1 MLTQDYINRNI
12 VPPDSGAESII
23 KKKTDDATEQ
33 AIIKDWTDIDPIP
46 TSESQKITPLDP
58 QEAKE
63 QGMIGKIIDGTS
75 DAVMGLYAGVG
86 YGIDEL
92 AVSATQLLNY
102 GGEKTGWYDSPE
114 YEAKYITNYMDQL
127 EQRGIAGEV
136 ARSIGQFMIG
146 WMPWTRGIGYMA
158 KGMQAMQGTKKAGEF
173 LGGATRAGKISSNF
187 LASTLTGGTA
197 FSPNHENLANMLQGL
212 DGYTKGA
219 VSEFFATNPNDP
231 DWKNRLRNAL
241 QEGGFSLLGD
251 TVLVP
256 AVKGIARGMKGL
268 AGDPLDKLVD
278 QLAVLA
284 HTNANKVKQK
294 YDILGRGKT
303 DISIA
308 DGKTKFGISEA
319 TRELDQLDKGL
330 TVPRNKGETASDY
343 ITRMDKD
350 GSLDAKF
357 AEARTLEEK
366 GVLAENIAK
375 QLSKDKDMALGTVEV
390 NNVKWKKGKDG
401 AFRTTVND
409 QKWSIRFRKKDKQ
422 WVLRQGK
429 EKYSLHPSLVH
440 AKQIMAEEANVALKK
455 AIPRRTNEQLM
466 KEGQRLFDEVGLDA
480 ETVRNLPTDM
490 AWNDTQLYA
499 FGKLIQNTQKEMM
512 GALKL
517 HGSTATNHADHKM
530 LEGRALSA
538 IANHADALT
547 FLNGAKKAT
556 ARAMASLRGVKKMMN
571 QTIHA
576 DHINSS
582 EIAQVIK
589 SSNLGGHD
597 ISRMTQMILHAYE
610 TNGSKMGAKALI
622 EGVGE
627 NEGGFWNQFV
637 EAWIN
642 QGLLSNPATHALNTF
657 SGLTNIAGH
666 VGSQITSAFISKLPF
681 VENKILFREAF
692 GSVYG
697 LMAGLTKAFRLSA
710 RATLTNQQVVT
721 KGVKI
726 ENYGFKHLAAKHV
739 GKGIGGAEDTAI
751 GLGVDLMGSLNR
763 IPGRFLLMED
773 EFVKSISYDMMLH
786 SKAWKYAWSAQGKNN
801 KGWMT
806 SRSVYRDIVENPKL
820 FSDEMGDLHHQ
831 AQDLAN
837 LVTFQRDVGSTVNRL
852 SGVMQSHPYL
862 KLFVPFL
869 KVLTNIPKYVVQHS
883 PLGLVARNDQFKQGG
898 SARMLEMG
906 RMAYGTMLMM
916 YGGHLYNTGNL
927 RATGSRNFHEKMN
940 KQNMG
945 LDQEMSIKL
954 KRFNGGED
962 TFVEIGRIAPIVNL
976 LGLGADMAKGVN
988 MHDQD
993 PDQTTELVWQGVSSM
1008 QKNLIS
1014 GTWAPNLH
1022 KLLGV
1027 LADDRMEPK
1036 DWSRAVLSIVG
1047 TMQPAYVR
1055 AYEKLKHPERSNIQP
1070 FGMNSEDIGT
1080 STDKD
1085 WSKVRAKFE
1094 SVSSHSLDSKANIY
1108 PKRNAIGD
1116 VIRSHDETKGIPE
1129 ILNNP
1134 LVSFLTFRKAND
1146 NPVLKHIFGGT
1157 DDKIQS
1163 GKVEGAI
1170 KGQGKDLELPI
1181 KPLNGKIKI
1190 AGQAYKMTPEELDFY
1205 QGVIGKVKSDAG
1217 QTLEQAWASSFRS
1230 DFYKELPRHAD
1241 GVNNDRRDVMMNI
1254 YNHYKERAKGLTIVK
1269 FGLEEKAQAVRTK
1282 FKDKTDDQIIKRNN
1296 P

>member
-1 MLTQDYINRNI
+1 MIKQDYINRNVI
-12 VPPDSGAESII
+12 EPDFGAESFI
-23 KKKTDDATEQ
+23 KQKNDKAVGE
-33 AIIKDWTDIDPIP
+33 AIEKEWTGIDPIN
-46 TSESQKITPLDP
+46 TSDKNKITPINP

-63 QGMIGKIIDGTS
+63 QGMVGSIIDGTS

-92 AVSATQLLNY
+92 AVSATQLLNW

-114 YEAKYITNYMDQL
+114 YEAKYITNYMDKL

-146 WMPWTRGIGYMA
+146 WMPWTRGIGWMA
-158 KGMQAMQGTKKAGEF
+158 KGLEGVKATQKIGSAMAG
-173 LGGATRAGKISSNF
+173 GTRAGKISSNF
-187 LASTLTGGTA
+187 LASSLSGGTA

-212 DGYTKGA
+212 DGYSKGA

-256 AVKGIARGMKGL
+256 AVKGIARGIKGV

-303 DISIA
+303 DISIKE
-308 DGKTKFGISEA
+308 GKTTFGISES
-319 TRELDQLDKGL
+319 TRELDQFDKSMNI
-330 TVPRNKGETASDY
+330 PRKEGETASDF
-343 ITRMDKD
+343 IARMDKD
-350 GSLDAKF
+350 GSLESKF

-366 GVLAENIAK
+366 GVLAENIAEELTK
-375 QLSKDKDMALGTVEV
+375 QAQKKLGTVTV

-401 AFRTTVND
+401 GFRSTVNGK
-409 QKWSIRFRKKDKQ
+409 KWSIRQRKKDGQ
-422 WVLRQGK
+422 WVLKQGK
-429 EKYSLHPSLVH
+429 ELRSVHPSMAH
-440 AKQIMAEEANVALKK
+440 AKKIMAEEANVDLKK
-455 AIPRRTNEQLM
+455 ETPRRTHEQLL
-466 KEGQRLFDEVGLDA
+466 KESQKLYDEVGLDA
-480 ETVRNLPTDM
+480 ETVRNLPENM

-499 FGKLIQNTQKEMM
+499 FGRLIKATEKEMFD
-512 GALKL
+512 ALKL
-517 HGSTATNHADHKM
+517 HGSTASNHPDHKM

-547 FLNGAKKAT
+547 FLSGAKTAT
-556 ARAMASLRGVKKMMN
+556 SRAMGALRGVKKMQN
-571 QTIHA
+571 TSIHA

-589 SSNLGGHD
+589 ASNLGGHD
-597 ISRMTQMILHAYE
+597 ISRMTQMILHAYD
-610 TNGSKMGAKALI
+610 TNGAKMGAKSLI
-622 EGVGE
+622 DGIGE

-657 SGLTNIAGH
+657 SGFTNIAGH
-666 VGSQITSAFISKLPF
+666 VGSQISAAFISKLPF
-681 VENKILFREAF
+681 VENKVLFREAF
-692 GSVYG
+692 GSMYG

-721 KGVKI
+721 KGAKI
-726 ENYGFKHLAAKHV
+726 ENYGFKHFAAKHV
-739 GKGIGGAEDTAI
+739 GTGMGGAEDTAI
-751 GLGVDLMGSLNR
+751 GLGVDMVGSLNR
-763 IPGRFLLMED
+763 LPGRFLLMED

-806 SRSVYRDIVENPKL
+806 TRSVYKDIVENPKL

-869 KVLTNIPKYVVQHS
+869 KVLTNIPRYVVQHS

-906 RMAYGTMLMM
+906 RIAYGTMLMM
-916 YGGHLYNTGNL
+916 YGGHLYNNGNL
-927 RATGSRNFHEKMN
+927 RGTGSRNFHEKMN

-962 TFVEIGRIAPIVNL
+962 TFVEIGRIAPVVNL
-976 LGLGADMAKGVN
+976 LGLGADIAKGMN
-988 MHDQD
+988 THDQD

-1047 TMQPAYVR
+1047 TMQPSYVR
-1055 AYEKLKHPERSNIQP
+1055 AYEKLKHPERSNLQP
-1070 FGMNSEDIGT
+1070 FGMNSEEIGT
-1080 STDKD
+1080 STEAD
-1085 WSKVRAKFE
+1085 WSKVRSKFE
-1094 SVSSHSLDSKANIY
+1094 SVSSHTVDSKANIY
-1108 PKRNAIGD
+1108 PKRNAIGQ
-1116 VIRSHDETKGIPE
+1116 VVRSHDETKGIPE

-1134 LVSFLTFRKAND
+1134 LVSFLTFRKASD

-1157 DDKIQS
+1157 DNKIQA
-1163 GKVEGAI
+1163 GTQ
-1170 KGQGKDLELPI
+1170 GQDLELPI
-1181 KPLNGKIKI
+1181 KPLSAKIKI
-1190 AGQAYKMTPEELDFY
+1190 NGQSVKMNSEALDYY
-1205 QGVIGKVKSDAG
+1205 QEVIGKVTSQAG
-1217 QTLEQAWASSFRS
+1217 QTLEQAWASSFHS
-1230 DFYKELPRHAD
+1230 EFYKNLPRHAD
-1241 GVNNDRRDVMMNI
+1241 GVNNDRRDVMMAI
-1254 YNHYKERAKGLTIVK
+1254 YNKYKERAKGLTVEK
-1269 FGLEEKAQAVRTK
+1269 FGLEAKAEAVREK
-1282 FKDKTDDQIIKRNN
+1282 FKAKTDDQIIKRNT